1 MPISSPARTSRRVS
15 TRSSSLGVGSPGW
28 MIVKQHDRRGA
39 AARRRAKHLPRMD
52 DARVERADR
61 EDGDTQHAVLRVEQD
76 HAELLDGAAA
86 ELREKKLGGILGDN
100 DLRAF
105 VRPPHERATA
115 CFDGGDQLRSP
126 RGANAGQAAQLVH
139 RRSRESV
146 ETADRN
152 QHRVGKFERA
162 GPRGA
167 VAKHDGEQF
176 VVAKHR
182 RYRGARAFHAVD
194 LAREPSSWPLSAAA
208 ILHTMRRLPAIGLL
222 LLLAAGCS
230 EPPQKEI
237 NQAQGAIDAARAAG
251 ADKYAAEEYNAATTA
266 LQKSHDAVD
275 QRDYRQAL
283 SYALDARERAQ
294 DAARQAADGKARARI
309 TAEVAFNQISARAQ
323 QLEARIKTA
332 EAARVPARELQKSR
346 DTLAKA
352 RTALQE
358 ARTTIDAGNYSDVAS
373 KVSSIRSELDAAL
386 TEVEG
391 IPQRPARKRK

>member
-1 MPISSPARTSRRVS
+1 
-15 TRSSSLGVGSPGW
+15 
-28 MIVKQHDRRGA
+28 
-39 AARRRAKHLPRMD
+39 
-52 DARVERADR
+52 
-61 EDGDTQHAVLRVEQD
+61 
-76 HAELLDGAAA
+76 
-86 ELREKKLGGILGDN
+86 
-100 DLRAF
+100 
-105 VRPPHERATA
+105 
-115 CFDGGDQLRSP
+115 
-126 RGANAGQAAQLVH
+126 
-139 RRSRESV
+139 
-146 ETADRN
+146 
-152 QHRVGKFERA
+152 
-162 GPRGA
+162 
-167 VAKHDGEQF
+167 
-176 VVAKHR
+176 
-182 RYRGARAFHAVD
+182 
-194 LAREPSSWPLSAAA
+194 
-208 ILHTMRRLPAIGLL
+208 MRRLPAIGLL

-251 ADKYAAEEYNAATTA
+251 ADQYAVEEYNAATTA

-358 ARTTIDAGNYSDVAS
+358 ARTAIDAGNYSDVAS